1 MSLEVLQI
9 VTIRNK
15 FGTGTNASFLHHVVV
30 MIFVVVVVVVVV
42 VVHGGDGDKI
52 ENSLIPLSVPVIL
65 LNANVYFFYIVC
77 EIPEYWRTCFNYC
90 LVIVSILLEFN

>member
-42 VVHGGDGDKI
+42 HGGDGDKI

-65 LNANVYFFYIVC
+65 LNVNV
-77 EIPEYWRTCFNYC
+77 
-90 LVIVSILLEFN
+90 